1 MCINKLVV
9 WILVAVSMV
18 GVLAIPTVLSSVNRD
33 VKTVV
38 IDPGHGGLDS
48 GVSSENGVKES
59 DVVLLIARVLGEYL
73 ESGGFNVVLTRK
85 NQSALIG
92 GRFVK
97 KTDMERRVEIIKK
110 ASPQLVISIH
120 LNSFSDKRRKGMQVF
135 FGGDNSRDF
144 ALLTQDIL
152 NQQFNLP
159 DAGRNF
165 SILKADKYIL
175 NESPC
180 PAVIIEC
187 GFLSNNEDERNLL
200 DDTYRHRLAESIYQ
214 SILLWSFGEGA

>member
-18 GVLAIPTVLSSVNRD
+18 GVLAIPTALSSVNRD

-120 LNSFSDKRRKGMQVF
+120 LNSFSDKRRRGMQVF

>member
-1 MCINKLVV
+1 
-9 WILVAVSMV
+9 MV
-18 GVLAIPTVLSSVNRD
+18 GVLAIPTALSSVNRD

-187 GFLSNNEDERNLL
+187 GFLSNNEDEKNLL

>member
-1 MCINKLVV
+1 
-9 WILVAVSMV
+9 MV
-18 GVLAIPTVLSSVNRD
+18 GVLAIPTALSSVNRD

-120 LNSFSDKRRKGMQVF
+120 LNSFSDKRRRGMQVF

>member
-1 MCINKLVV
+1 
-9 WILVAVSMV
+9 
-18 GVLAIPTVLSSVNRD
+18 
-33 VKTVV
+33 
-38 IDPGHGGLDS
+38 
-48 GVSSENGVKES
+48 
-59 DVVLLIARVLGEYL
+59 
-73 ESGGFNVVLTRK
+73 
-85 NQSALIG
+85 
-92 GRFVK
+92 
-97 KTDMERRVEIIKK
+97 
-110 ASPQLVISIH
+110 

>member
-110 ASPQLVISIH
+110 ASPQLVI
-120 LNSFSDKRRKGMQVF
+120 
-135 FGGDNSRDF
+135 
-144 ALLTQDIL
+144 
-152 NQQFNLP
+152 
-159 DAGRNF
+159 
-165 SILKADKYIL
+165 
-175 NESPC
+175 
-180 PAVIIEC
+180 
-187 GFLSNNEDERNLL
+187 
-200 DDTYRHRLAESIYQ
+200 
-214 SILLWSFGEGA
+214 

>member
-1 MCINKLVV
+1 
-9 WILVAVSMV
+9 MV
-18 GVLAIPTVLSSVNRD
+18 GVLAIPTALSSVNRD

-120 LNSFSDKRRKGMQVF
+120 LNSFSDKRRRGMQLF

>member
-9 WILVAVSMV
+9 WILVAVSLV
-18 GVLAIPTVLSSVNRD
+18 GVLAIPTALSSVNRD

>member
-1 MCINKLVV
+1 
-9 WILVAVSMV
+9 MV
-18 GVLAIPTVLSSVNRD
+18 GVLAIPTALSSVNRD

-59 DVVLLIARVLGEYL
+59 DVVLLIARALGEYL
-73 ESGGFNVVLTRK
+73 ESGGFNVVLTSK

-120 LNSFSDKRRKGMQVF
+120 LNSFSDKRRRGMQVF

>member
-1 MCINKLVV
+1 
-9 WILVAVSMV
+9 MV
-18 GVLAIPTVLSSVNRD
+18 GVLAIPTALSSVNRD

-59 DVVLLIARVLGEYL
+59 DVVLLIARALGEYL

-120 LNSFSDKRRKGMQVF
+120 LNSFSDKRRRGMQVF

-152 NQQFNLP
+152 NQKFNLP

>member
-1 MCINKLVV
+1 
-9 WILVAVSMV
+9 MV
-18 GVLAIPTVLSSVNRD
+18 GVLAIPTALSSVNRD

-59 DVVLLIARVLGEYL
+59 DVVLLIARALGEYL

-120 LNSFSDKRRKGMQVF
+120 LNSFSDKRRRGVQVF

>member
-1 MCINKLVV
+1 
-9 WILVAVSMV
+9 MV
-18 GVLAIPTVLSSVNRD
+18 GVLAIPTALSSVNRD

>member
-1 MCINKLVV
+1 
-9 WILVAVSMV
+9 MV

-187 GFLSNNEDERNLL
+187 GFLSNNEDEKNLL